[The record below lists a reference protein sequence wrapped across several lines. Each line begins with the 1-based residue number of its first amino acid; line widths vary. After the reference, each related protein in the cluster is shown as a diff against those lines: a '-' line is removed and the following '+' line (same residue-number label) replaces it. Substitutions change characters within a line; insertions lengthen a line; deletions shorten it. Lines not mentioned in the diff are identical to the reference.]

1 MSHEATGPLSVGS
14 WSSVLQLTAETT
26 RLWLS
31 FLPVPRSMYL
41 KLGQLLSIVENT
53 EGIQVVR
60 AGIWKHFTAHQAEGL
75 LGHLASVPV
84 LVEVQVAVSN
94 EAPA

>member
-1 MSHEATGPLSVGS
+1 
-14 WSSVLQLTAETT
+14 
-26 RLWLS
+26 
-31 FLPVPRSMYL
+31 MYL
-41 KLGQLLSIVENT
+41 KLGYFLAIVENT
-53 EGIQVVR
+53 EGIEMVR

-75 LGHLASVPV
+75 LGHLAPVPV